1 MVFAHRP
8 ATAFTALAATCAMV
22 LSLASCASNA
32 DTHTNDGQTT
42 ITMSSTGAVALFT
55 PSDGI
60 TLSQQTPLNK
70 WAKLTPDL
78 TASLT
83 DAGFKKDNI
92 THTTSDSL
100 DKQSRAIQ
108 DYVVSHLSDK
118 GKTND
123 TGIVIEPE
131 NMTLLVAPVVEADA
145 STRQYGDYVSQE
157 LRTTQDESG
166 DDADTSANGSSNS
179 SSADSSSGS
188 TSGSSDSKDSADA
201 KDSSGSA
208 ARSDSADSS
217 ESSDDASSDSLSDA
231 TDSADTADDTQ
242 AEAADRLVS
251 SLKLA
256 KESGMHVV
264 LLGNSIEGY
273 KPDAFVKFTDAQ
285 TIGKLQAEKI
295 VSKLQL
301 AKASKDNPK
310 RIEVLLPYTPVKN
323 GTSDDASDS
332 ASGDA
337 SGAVADTDESAFAQ
351 EAFRGIWQVLG
362 AYYEKGVAESPSGT
376 LNAKT
381 TENDWQAV
389 AYDASK
395 EGSSAKVLAARL
407 ESSTDSPTRVDAV
420 FALND
425 YVASEVVSEL
435 KDLGYTGSAADINP
449 QITISGIVG
458 NIAGKKDLARQ
469 AVPDPIKSP
478 ENDTADQDAAD
489 EGSTKDEHDA
499 SSDKTDKARDSQ
511 WPLVTGYGA
520 YISNIPSVV
529 NGKQWMTGITN
540 RKAIASDIADAC
552 VRLNTGKALSGMSS
566 VRNGEV
572 GGVAKVPVISEPP
585 LAVSASNLKAALI
598 DPGYITL
605 ADAGL

>member
-1 MVFAHRP
+1 
-8 ATAFTALAATCAMV
+8 MV
-22 LSLASCASNA
+22 LSLASCVSNA

-108 DYVVSHLSDK
+108 DYVVSHLSEK

-123 TGIVIEPE
+123 AGIVIEPE

-157 LRTTQDESG
+157 LRTTQDEAG
-166 DDADTSANGSSNS
+166 DNADTSANGSSNS
-179 SSADSSSGS
+179 SSAGSSSGS

-201 KDSSGSA
+201 KDST
-208 ARSDSADSS
+208 DPS
-217 ESSDDASSDSLSDA
+217 ESSDDASSDSSSDA

-285 TIGKLQAEKI
+285 TIGKLQAEKV

-310 RIEVLLPYTPVKN
+310 RIEVLLPYTPVK
-323 GTSDDASDS
+323 GDASDS

-337 SGAVADTDESAFAQ
+337 SGAVADTDESTFAQ

-376 LNAKT
+376 LDANT
-381 TENDWQAV
+381 TEDDWHAV

-395 EGSSAKVLAARL
+395 EGSSAKVLATRL
-407 ESSTDSPTRVDAV
+407 KSGTDSPTRVDAV
-420 FALND
+420 IALND

-435 KDLGYTGSAADINP
+435 KDLGYTGSAAGINP

-489 EGSTKDEHDA
+489 DAAKDEHDA

-529 NGKQWMTGITN
+529 NGKQWMTGIAN

-572 GGVAKVPVISEPP
+572 GGVAKVPIISEPP

-598 DPGYITL
+598 DPGYIAL

>member
-123 TGIVIEPE
+123 AGIVIEPE

-376 LNAKT
+376 LDANT
-381 TENDWQAV
+381 TEDDWRAV

-395 EGSSAKVLAARL
+395 EGSSAKVLATRL
-407 ESSTDSPTRVDAV
+407 KSGTDSPTRVDAV
-420 FALND
+420 IALND

-489 EGSTKDEHDA
+489 DGAAKDEHDA

-529 NGKQWMTGITN
+529 NGKQWMTGIAN

-572 GGVAKVPVISEPP
+572 GGVAKVPIISEPP